1 MSFIE
6 TKTLSGKKVLID
18 ISEKTC
24 SSFNLKHG
32 DLIKHFFLG
41 EGVFLGVSKIAYEER
56 KINVMW
62 VRFEILNGGV
72 SYTRR
77 CNLEKI

>member
-1 MSFIE
+1 MSLIE
-6 TKTLSGKKVLID
+6 TKTISGKKVLID

-32 DLIKHFFLG
+32 DLIKHFFLE
-41 EGVFLGVSKIAYEER
+41 EGVFLGVNEILYEKKRIE
-56 KINVMW
+56 VMW
-62 VRFEILNGGV
+62 CRFEILNGGV

-77 CNLEKI
+77 CNIEKI